1 MPELPEVETII
12 RRLRN
17 GTGDLPGLRDQLI
30 QSVEVTWPGSIAAPD
45 ADTFIQSL
53 VGKQILDAQ
62 RRGKFL
68 HFPLNHG
75 HLIGHLR
82 MSGDMRME
90 ERLTGDGN
98 PRPVEPYDRVVIN
111 FATPYRLVFS
121 NIRKFGRMWYVE
133 DPQHVFGA
141 LGPEPLD
148 PNFTPQQLYE
158 ILQARSRQIKPLLMD
173 QTFIAGLGNIYTDE
187 ALFRARIHPLRKSDT
202 LSPNDAAELH
212 HAIQGV
218 LNEGIRR
225 FGASLDW
232 IYRGGEF
239 QNDFNV
245 YGKAGD
251 PCPSCGMTIEKI
263 SVGQRGTHFCPSC
276 QSLGPISQDINP
288 NKAPHQGDTLLGHH

>member
-17 GTGDLPGLRDQLI
+17 GAGDLPSVPNQVI
-30 QSVEVTWPGSIAAPD
+30 QSVQVTWPGSIASPD
-45 ADTFIQSL
+45 ADSFIQSL
-53 VGKQILDAQ
+53 VGKHILDAQ

-90 ERLTGDGN
+90 GRLTGDGDL
-98 PRPVEPYDRVVIN
+98 RPAEPYDRVLLN
-111 FATPYRLVFS
+111 FAAPYRLVFS
-121 NIRKFGRMWYVE
+121 NIRKFGRMWYVD
-133 DPQHVFGA
+133 DPQQVFGG

-148 PNFTPQQLYE
+148 PNFTPQNLHE
-158 ILQARSRQIKPLLMD
+158 MLHARCRQIKPLLMD

-202 LSPNDAAELH
+202 LSPSEAADLH
-212 HAIQGV
+212 QAIQGV
-218 LNEGIRR
+218 LYEGIRR

-239 QNDFNV
+239 QNDFNA
-245 YGKAGD
+245 YGRAGE
-251 PCPSCGMTIEKI
+251 PCPRCGNPIHKI
-263 SVGQRGTHFCPSC
+263 SVGQRGTHFCSHC
-276 QSLGPISQDINP
+276 QSLEPIS
-288 NKAPHQGDTLLGHH
+288 